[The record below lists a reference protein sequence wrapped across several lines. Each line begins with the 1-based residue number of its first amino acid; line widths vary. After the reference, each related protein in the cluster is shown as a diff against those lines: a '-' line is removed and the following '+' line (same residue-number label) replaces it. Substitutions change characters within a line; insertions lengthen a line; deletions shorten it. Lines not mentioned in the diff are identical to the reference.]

1 MEVQREKLRTF
12 LTKFK
17 MKLTKADCVDARS
30 TDGREVQIAVE
41 RAEQQRGP
49 VRLTTADIGTEGLDV
64 HGPQPETAFG
74 ALIDAEHGDAVDAR
88 SRENSAIN
96 DPVDVIN

>member
-1 MEVQREKLRTF
+1 
-12 LTKFK
+12 
-17 MKLTKADCVDARS
+17 MKLTKVDTVDARS

-49 VRLTTADIGTEGLDV
+49 VRLTIADIQPCVPDV
-64 HGPQPETAFG
+64 
-74 ALIDAEHGDAVDAR
+74 AEQRLEVEAENHAVDAR

-96 DPVDVIN
+96 YGGAGEGDVIN